1 MKCARFVSIP
11 VFSVFLV
18 LGFVYY
24 ITIFVFLEDWLGLQ
38 SSAGSLNA
46 LIFTYLAC
54 FSLFSFLVC
63 VLTDPGG
70 VPSAYVPDVE
80 DSELSDQDSKKTG
93 TRLSQCDKCSSYKP
107 PRTHHCRSCRRC
119 ILRMDHHCMWINNCV
134 GLRNY
139 KAFIVLVLYA
149 TMASIYSSAL
159 TCLGCSSK
167 LHSSEGLEFLWNGFP
182 QDLLRSGKCRFLTI
196 VSSLIPL
203 LFWCSLI
210 TFISGVIIVGLSLT
224 LGTLLGWHI
233 YLILHNMT
241 TIEYYEA
248 IRAAWLARKSGQSYR
263 HPYNVGIYKNITL
276 VLGPNMLN
284 WLCPTAVNH
293 IKDGITFPTIRDS
306 S

>member
-46 LIFTYLAC
+46 LIFTYLAS

-80 DSELSDQDSKKTG
+80 DTELSDQDSK
-93 TRLSQCDKCSSYKP
+93 
-107 PRTHHCRSCRRC
+107 RT
-119 ILRMDHHCMWINNCV
+119 V
-134 GLRNY
+134 
-139 KAFIVLVLYA
+139 VLVSC
-149 TMASIYSSAL
+149 TVQ
-159 TCLGCSSK
+159 K
-167 LHSSEGLEFLWNGFP
+167 DWNFTGM
-182 QDLLRSGKCRFLTI
+182 
-196 VSSLIPL
+196 VSLKI
-203 LFWCSLI
+203 FYI
-210 TFISGVIIVGLSLT
+210 ISGVMIVGLSLT

-233 YLILHNMT
+233 YLIIHNMT

-248 IRAAWLARKSGQSYR
+248 TRAAWLARKSGQSYR
-263 HPYNVGIYKNITL
+263 HPYNVGVYKNITL

>member
-46 LIFTYLAC
+46 LIFTYLAS

-80 DSELSDQDSKKTG
+80 DTELSDQDSKRTG

-149 TMASIYSSAL
+149 TMASIYSSVVL
-159 TCLGCSSK
+159 VSCTVQK
-167 LHSSEGLEFLWNGFP
+167 DWNFTGMA
-182 QDLLRSGKCRFLTI
+182 
-196 VSSLIPL
+196 SLKI
-203 LFWCSLI
+203 FYI
-210 TFISGVIIVGLSLT
+210 ISGVTIVGLSLT

-233 YLILHNMT
+233 YLIIHNMT

-248 IRAAWLARKSGQSYR
+248 IRALWLARKSGQSYR
-263 HPYNVGIYKNITL
+263 HPYNVGVYKNITL

>member
-119 ILRMDHHCMWINNCV
+119 ILRMV
-134 GLRNY
+134 
-139 KAFIVLVLYA
+139 VLVSC
-149 TMASIYSSAL
+149 TVQ
-159 TCLGCSSK
+159 K
-167 LHSSEGLEFLWNGFP
+167 DWNF
-182 QDLLRSGKCRFLTI
+182 SGM
-196 VSSLIPL
+196 VSLKI
-203 LFWCSLI
+203 FY
-210 TFISGVIIVGLSLT
+210 FISGVIIVGLSLT